1 MVHQCKESID
11 AIFGF
16 RTKTPTEIQQEVTW
30 LLSKD
35 RFTCP
40 MALREVVAIPN
51 LKLYI
56 DFY

>member
-40 MALREVVAIPN
+40 MALREVVAIP
-51 LKLYI
+51 KLYI